1 MDRTAV
7 LFIGDGD
14 WAEFREVR
22 SWLEEHAELLAA
34 AEVQGAIE
42 LLNGGFDPALI
53 VLAERWPGEFPGRQV
68 DHLRRM
74 APLARISEILGSW
87 CEGQT
92 CSGEPLAGTLRYY
105 WHQWTARMA
114 PEFARAAAG
123 ECPVWGLPLTATD
136 EDRLLALPSVA
147 GALLPLPLGEGRG
160 EGKRRRSLPGSP
172 HPNPLPKGEGTAY
185 APRRRDRPDSAHFSN
200 QGLLAIHTRNAET
213 ASALCDAAARHGFGA
228 AWVRSRPMP
237 FISGVRAAIWEA
249 TRGTPDEARELAA
262 WRSALGGVPLVAL
275 LDFPR
280 VEDRDLARAAGVALV
295 VSKPFWLDDLFG
307 QIERL

>member
-14 WAEFREVR
+14 WAEFRDVR
-22 SWLEEHAELLAA
+22 SWLEVNAELQAA

-42 LLNGGFDPALI
+42 LLNGGFDPTLI
-53 VLAERWPGEFPGRQV
+53 ALAERWPGEFPGRQV
-68 DHLRRM
+68 DRLRRI

-123 ECPVWGLPLTATD
+123 DCPVWGLPLTATD
-136 EDRLLALPSVA
+136 EDRLLALPSES
-147 GALLPLPLGEGRG
+147 P
-160 EGKRRRSLPGSP
+160 KR
-172 HPNPLPKGEGTAY
+172 
-185 APRRRDRPDSAHFSN
+185 D

-213 ASALCDAAARHGFGA
+213 ASALCDAAARRRFGA

-237 FISGVRAAIWEA
+237 IISGVRAAIWDA

-262 WRSALGGVPLVAL
+262 WRSALGGVPLVVL

-280 VEDRDLARAAGVALV
+280 VEDRDLARAAGAALI

-307 QIERL
+307 QITTHS